1 MNRQK
6 SLKRFSFTLIWV
18 WGVLLLPCW
27 FSLNNSETVKDVTLA
42 FCSIQKLFI
51 KDICVKF
58 GIPNSP
64 QSPDID
70 QNSDGCISIFSVTGE
85 FFINENGHNSRTG
98 HDIDMRLGPVTK
110 LDERN
115 TITSKKIDHDVTSE
129 IITSYC
135 DSVSLIYG
143 QFAAIQELDS
153 RCMVYKTYIFIN
165 SNILSYLKNL

>member
-27 FSLNNSETVKDVTLA
+27 FSLNNSETVKDVTVA

-51 KDICVKF
+51 RDICVKF

-70 QNSDGCISIFSVTGE
+70 QNSDGGISIFSVTGE
-85 FFINENGHNSRTG
+85 FFINENGHSSRTS
-98 HDIDMRLGPVTK
+98 HDIDMKLSPVTK

-115 TITSKKIDHDVTSE
+115 TVTSKKNWSWRHVGNYNVILWQCLSDLWP
-129 IITSYC
+129 ICSYPGAGFQMHG
-135 DSVSLIYG
+135 L
-143 QFAAIQELDS
+143 
-153 RCMVYKTYIFIN
+153 
-165 SNILSYLKNL
+165 